1 MSESEKVKKFSISM
15 EPDLMEWVDQKVK
28 DLNKKDRRLKSSRSA
43 VISDAVEQLRALE
56 STGQIEVSRIILS
69 DQGNDPS
76 QSAQKNLLDPSETSD
91 GGSSTRTTVNYRRG
105 GKAK

>member
-1 MSESEKVKKFSISM
+1 M

-56 STGQIEVSRIILS
+56 STGQFDISRITLN
-69 DQGNDPS
+69 DTGNATPQNNSKSIIEPS
-76 QSAQKNLLDPSETSD
+76 GTLD
-91 GGSSTRTTVNYRRG
+91 GGYSTRKTANSLQT

>member
-69 DQGNDPS
+69 DQGNDSS
-76 QSAQKNLLDPSETSD
+76 QSAQQNLLDPSATSD
-91 GGSSTRTTVNYRRG
+91 GGSLTRTTVNYRRG
-105 GKAK
+105 GKGK

>member
-1 MSESEKVKKFSISM
+1 MSDSEKVKKFSISM
-15 EPDLMEWVDQKVK
+15 EPDLMKWVDQKVK

-56 STGQIEVSRIILS
+56 STGQFDISRITLN
-69 DQGNDPS
+69 DTGNANPQNNSKSIIEPS
-76 QSAQKNLLDPSETSD
+76 GTLD
-91 GGSSTRTTVNYRRG
+91 GGLSTRPTVSYRRS

>member
-1 MSESEKVKKFSISM
+1 MSDSEKVKKFSISM
-15 EPDLMEWVDQKVK
+15 EPDLMKWVDQKVK

-56 STGQIEVSRIILS
+56 STGQFDISRITLN
-69 DQGNDPS
+69 DTGNANPQNDSKSIIKPS
-76 QSAQKNLLDPSETSD
+76 VTSAGGYSTQKTANSLQT
-91 GGSSTRTTVNYRRG
+91 